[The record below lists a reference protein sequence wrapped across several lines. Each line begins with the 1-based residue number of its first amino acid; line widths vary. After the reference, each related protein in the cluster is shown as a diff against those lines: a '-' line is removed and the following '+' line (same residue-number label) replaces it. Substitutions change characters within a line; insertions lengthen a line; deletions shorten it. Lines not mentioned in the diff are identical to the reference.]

1 MARLEEIETCF
12 NYCETDKA
20 FFSSNE
26 RKWITKIRKLK
37 AKHPD
42 QVTILKEPEDNDGT
56 IYVRLP
62 PSALQVRICLPSG
75 RALTEEHRQRMAEGR
90 ARMQNNAN

>member
-1 MARLEEIETCF
+1 MARQEEIETCF

-37 AKHPD
+37 ARYPD
-42 QVTILKEPEDNDGT
+42 QITILAEPEHNDGT

-62 PSALQVRICLPSG
+62 PSALQIRICLPSG
-75 RALTEEHRQRMAEGR
+75 RTLTDEQLQRMAEAK
-90 ARMQNNAN
+90 ARLQNNAD